1 MKTLIER
8 LLGWHLHTWKYKRD
22 RAPGSLVMYVQRSC
36 ACGINQEQIRTTYG
50 NLGGWYNV

>member
-8 LLGWHLHTWKYKRD
+8 LLGWHLHTWKNKRD